1 MNVLGL
7 HFGHDAAVCILR
19 DGRIAAYVMRE
30 RHARIKHAISL
41 EFKTIQMA
49 MDEARLRWDQIDY
62 CAITSTQNI
71 ELIIDDPVAF
81 SIHLERHSGHQAP
94 CPLAE
99 LIQAQGLDPSALVV
113 DRLLKIFYD
122 PRHKDS
128 YLYRHYGHAFPE
140 HRTRQ
145 RDSFSWLGTMDKF
158 IGSPDW
164 SGSAL
169 HQIAT
174 TDYSATLK
182 NESIRHGFHY
192 PVTVR
197 AAGHDLPGYFIA
209 HHMAHA
215 ASNFYQSGFH
225 EAAIL
230 THDGFSDGRGYL
242 SGMFLWGEGHR
253 ICPITPHHLVIGAL
267 YENVGIRLGMGD
279 VGPPGKLM
287 GLAAYGR
294 PRFFDRRFVGNQY
307 SWPQAR
313 LDTDIW
319 LRHCLKLAAEMGYDL
334 EPYGK
339 SDQVLAPINVDIAA
353 STQKLFEET
362 YLVAVDALA
371 KVLEKVGS
379 RTDNLSLSGGC
390 ALNCPANSRIFRE
403 SRFRNI
409 FVEPGCDDSGLA
421 IGAASWLYHNVL
433 DQPLPE
439 QPQQAHADPYLGV
452 KTADDT
458 DALKAT
464 LNEAGDKLHFSV
476 CSDAAESA
484 AEDLAADRVIG
495 WFEGR
500 SEIGP
505 RALGHRSIL
514 ADPRQ
519 GANWER
525 VNLIKGREKWRP
537 FAPAVL
543 ESEAETWFQGL
554 PQRSPYMLFTGT
566 VRSHDL
572 PAITHSD
579 GSARV
584 QTVDSSCGEFFRV
597 IQHFFG
603 KTGVP
608 VVLNTSF
615 NGPGEPIVE
624 TPENALHFLIHSKLD
639 ALYIGGMRVTRKASW
654 VAGSQA

>member
-1 MNVLGL
+1 MNILGL
-7 HFGHDAAVCILR
+7 HFGHDAAVCVLR
-19 DGRIAAYVMRE
+19 DGNIAAYVMRE

-49 MDEARLRWDQIDY
+49 MAEAQIGWDEIDY
-62 CAITSTQNI
+62 CAITSTQNM
-71 ELIIDDPVAF
+71 EMIIDDPAAF
-81 SIHLERHSGHQAP
+81 SIHLERHPKHQAP
-94 CPLAE
+94 CPLGD
-99 LIQAQGLDPSALVV
+99 LIQAQGLDPKKVVV

-122 PRHKDS
+122 PRYKDS
-128 YLYRHYGHAFPE
+128 YLYRHYGHSFPE
-140 HRTRQ
+140 HRTRE
-145 RDSFSWLGTMDKF
+145 RESFSWVGTMDQF

-164 SGSAL
+164 SGAAL
-169 HQIAT
+169 DRIAAV
-174 TDYSATLK
+174 DYSATLK
-182 NESIRHGFHY
+182 NESVRLGFHY

-197 AAGHDLPGYFIA
+197 VAGHDLPGYLIA

-215 ASNFYQSGFH
+215 ASNFYQSGFDK
-225 EAAIL
+225 AAII
-230 THDGFSDGRGYL
+230 THDGYADGRGYL

-253 ICPITPHHLVIGAL
+253 IRPITPHHLVVGAL

-287 GLAAYGR
+287 GLAAYGQ
-294 PRFFDRRFVGNQY
+294 PRFFDRRFVGNHY
-307 SWPQAR
+307 DLEAR
-313 LDTDIW
+313 VNADVW
-319 LRHCLKLAAEMGYDL
+319 LKHCLKLARDRGYDL
-334 EPYGK
+334 EPFGK
-339 SDQVLAPINVDIAA
+339 SAEVLAPINIDIAA

-371 KVLEKVGS
+371 KVIDNVGLC
-379 RTDNLSLSGGC
+379 TDNLSLTGGC
-390 ALNCPANSRIFRE
+390 ALNCPSNSRIYRE

-439 QPQQAHADPYLGV
+439 PTRQSGANPYLGV
-452 KTADDT
+452 NSTADT
-458 DALKAT
+458 DAIQAALLA
-464 LNEAGDKLHFSV
+464 AGDQVHFTA
-476 CSDAAESA
+476 CHDAAQSA
-484 AEDLAADRVIG
+484 AEDLAADKVIG

-505 RALGHRSIL
+505 RALGHRSVL
-514 ADPRQ
+514 ADARQ

-554 PQRSPYMLFTGT
+554 PRRSPYMLFTGT

-597 IQHFFG
+597 IEHFFA

-608 VVLNTSF
+608 VILNTSF

-624 TPENALHFLIHSKLD
+624 TPEDALRFLIQSKLD
-639 ALYIGGMRVTRKASW
+639 ALYLGGMRVTRNES
-654 VAGSQA
+654 

>member
-1 MNVLGL
+1 MNILGL
-7 HFGHDAAVCILR
+7 HFGHDAAVCVLR

-41 EFKTIQMA
+41 AFKTIQLAMA
-49 MDEARLRWDQIDY
+49 EAQLGWDEIDY

-71 ELIIDDPVAF
+71 ELIIDDPANF
-81 SIHLERHSGHQAP
+81 SIQLQRHPKHQAP
-94 CPLAE
+94 CPLGD
-99 LIQAQGLDPSALVV
+99 LIKAQGLDPNTVV
-113 DRLLKIFYD
+113 VQRLLKIFYD
-122 PRHKDS
+122 PRYQGS
-128 YLYRHYGHAFPE
+128 YLYRHYGHSFPE
-140 HRTRQ
+140 YRGRA
-145 RDSFSWLGTMDKF
+145 RESFSWVGTMDQF

-164 SGSAL
+164 SGGTL
-169 HQIAT
+169 DQIAGT
-174 TDYSATLK
+174 NYSATLQ
-182 NESIRHGFHY
+182 NESIRQGFHY
-192 PVTVR
+192 PVSVR
-197 AAGHDLPGYFIA
+197 VAGHDLPGYFIA
-209 HHMAHA
+209 HHAAHA
-215 ASNFYQSGFH
+215 ASNFYQSGFK

-230 THDGFSDGRGYL
+230 AHDGYADGRSYL
-242 SGMFLWGEGHR
+242 SGMFMWGEDHR
-253 ICPITPHHLVIGAL
+253 IRPIAPHHLVIGAL

-307 SWPQAR
+307 NWPQAR
-313 LDTDIW
+313 LDTDVW
-319 LRHCLKLAAEMGYDL
+319 LKHCLRVAAHMGYDVA
-334 EPYGK
+334 PFGK
-339 SDQVLAPINVDIAA
+339 PDQVLAPINVDVAA

-371 KVLEKVGS
+371 KVLEKAGL

-390 ALNCPANSRIFRE
+390 ALNCPSNSRIYLE
-403 SRFRNI
+403 SRFRNV

-439 QPQQAHADPYLGV
+439 QVAGGASPYLGAQTTNDAIRIEAALHAAENDV
-452 KTADDT
+452 QVTSCT
-458 DALKAT
+458 DAAQ
-464 LNEAGDKLHFSV
+464 
-476 CSDAAESA
+476 SA
-484 AEDLAADRVIG
+484 AEDLAADKVIG

-525 VNLIKGREKWRP
+525 VNLIKGRERWRP

-543 ESEAETWFQGL
+543 ESEAEKWFQGL
-554 PQRSPYMLFTGT
+554 PRQSPYMLFTGT
-566 VRSHDL
+566 VRSHAL
-572 PAITHSD
+572 PAITHAD
-579 GSARV
+579 GSARI
-584 QTVDSSCGEFFRV
+584 QTVNATCGEFFRV
-597 IQHFFG
+597 IEHFFAT
-603 KTGVP
+603 TGVP

-624 TPENALHFLIHSKLD
+624 TPEDALRFLLHSKLD
-639 ALYIGGMRVTRKASW
+639 ALYLGGRRVTRKDSEAA
-654 VAGSQA
+654 VNEA

>member
-1 MNVLGL
+1 MNILGL

-41 EFKTIQMA
+41 ELATIQMA
-49 MDEARLRWDQIDY
+49 MAEARLRWDQLDY

-71 ELIIDDPVAF
+71 ELIIDDPGNF
-81 SIHLERHSGHQAP
+81 SIHLEPHPRHQAP

-99 LIQAQGLDPSALVV
+99 LTRAQGFDPGAMVV
-113 DRLLKIFYD
+113 SRLLRIFYD
-122 PRHKDS
+122 PRYKDS

-140 HRTRQ
+140 HRTRP
-145 RDSFSWLGTMDKF
+145 RESFSAVGTMDQF

-164 SGSAL
+164 SGATL
-169 HQIAT
+169 DQIAG

-192 PVTVR
+192 PVSVR
-197 AAGHDLPGYFIA
+197 VAGHDLPGYFIA
-209 HHMAHA
+209 HHAAHA

-230 THDGFSDGRGYL
+230 THDGYADGKGYL
-242 SGMFLWGEGHR
+242 SGMFMWGEGHR
-253 ICPITPHHLVIGAL
+253 IRPLTPHHLVIGAL

-294 PRFFDRRFVGNQY
+294 PRFFDRRFIGNQY
-307 SWPQAR
+307 NWPQAR
-313 LDTDIW
+313 LDTEIW
-319 LRHCLKLAAEMGYDL
+319 LRHCLKVASEMGYDVG
-334 EPYGK
+334 PFGK
-339 SDQVLAPINVDIAA
+339 PDQVLAPINVDIAA

-362 YLVAVDALA
+362 YLAGVDALA
-371 KVLEKVGS
+371 KVIGKVGL

-390 ALNCPANSRIFRE
+390 ALNCPSNSRIFRE

-433 DQPLPE
+433 DQPLPARAIE
-439 QPQQAHADPYLGV
+439 PHANPYLGV
-452 KTADDT
+452 TATNDADSIEATLRAAGNEVQFTVCT
-458 DALKAT
+458 DAAQ
-464 LNEAGDKLHFSV
+464 
-476 CSDAAESA
+476 SA
-484 AEDLAADRVIG
+484 AEDLAADKVIG

-514 ADPRQ
+514 ADPRR

-525 VNLIKGREKWRP
+525 VNLIKGRERWRP

-554 PQRSPYMLFTGT
+554 PRRSPYMLFTGT
-566 VRSHDL
+566 VRSHEL

-584 QTVDSSCGEFFRV
+584 QTVEPSCGEFFRV
-597 IQHFFG
+597 IERFFAT
-603 KTGVP
+603 TGVP

-624 TPENALHFLIHSKLD
+624 TPADALRFLIHSQLD
-639 ALYIGGMRVTRKASW
+639 AVYMGGMRVTRLTRATTPST
-654 VAGSQA
+654 

>member
-1 MNVLGL
+1 MNILGL
-7 HFGHDAAVCILR
+7 HFGHDAAVCVLR

-30 RHARIKHAISL
+30 RHARVKHAISL
-41 EFKTIQMA
+41 EMKTIQAAMA
-49 MDEARLRWDQIDY
+49 EAQLRWDQIDY

-71 ELIIDDPVAF
+71 ELIIDDPSAF
-81 SIHLERHSGHQAP
+81 SIRLEAHPQHVAP
-94 CPLAE
+94 CPLGEMTAS
-99 LIQAQGLDPSALVV
+99 QGLDPQALLTH
-113 DRLLKIFYD
+113 RLMEIFYE

-140 HRTRQ
+140 HRTRP
-145 RDSFSWLGTMDKF
+145 RESFSCVGTMDRF
-158 IGSPDW
+158 IRSPDW
-164 SGSAL
+164 SGGGL
-169 HQIAT
+169 EPIAT
-174 TDYSATLK
+174 ADYSATLR
-182 NESIRHGFHY
+182 NESILRGFHY

-197 AAGHDLPGYFIA
+197 IAGIDLPGYFIA

-215 ASNFYQSGFH
+215 ASNFYQSGFDK
-225 EAAIL
+225 AAIL
-230 THDGFSDGRGYL
+230 THDGFPNGKGYL

-253 ICPITPHHLVIGAL
+253 ILPITPHHLVIGAL
-267 YENVGIRLGMGD
+267 YESVGIRLGMGD

-294 PRFFDRRFVGNQY
+294 PRFFERRFVGNQY
-307 SWPQAR
+307 DWLQSNI
-313 LDTDIW
+313 DTEVW
-319 LRHCLKLAAEMGYDL
+319 LKHCLKLAGEMGYDL

-353 STQKLFEET
+353 STQKLFEEV

-371 KVLEKVGS
+371 KVAEKLGL
-379 RTDNLSLSGGC
+379 RTDNLSLTGGC
-390 ALNCPANSRIFRE
+390 ALNCPSNSRLFRE

-421 IGAASWLYHNVL
+421 IGAASWLYHNVF

-439 QPQQAHADPYLGV
+439 RTSATGADPYLGV
-452 KTADDT
+452 KAAHGTEAIRAALHAAG
-458 DALKAT
+458 DALEVA
-464 LNEAGDKLHFSV
+464 V
-476 CSDAAESA
+476 CADAAQSA

-505 RALGHRSIL
+505 RALGHRSVL

-525 VNLIKGREKWRP
+525 VNRIKGREKWRP

-554 PQRSPYMLFTGT
+554 PRRSPYMLFTGT

-572 PAITHSD
+572 PAITHAD

-584 QTVDSSCGEFFRV
+584 QTVDSSCGDFFRV
-597 IQHFFG
+597 IQHFFA

-624 TPENALHFLIHSKLD
+624 TPENALHFLIHSQLD
-639 ALYIGGMRVTRKASW
+639 ALYIGGMRVTRKDSA
-654 VAGSQA
+654 V

>member
-1 MNVLGL
+1 MNILGL

-49 MDEARLRWDQIDY
+49 MAEAQLGWSELDY

-71 ELIIDDPVAF
+71 ELIIDDAAAF
-81 SIHLERHSGHQAP
+81 SIQLQRHPGHQAP
-94 CPLAE
+94 CPLGD
-99 LIQAQGLDPSALVV
+99 LIDAQGLAPKQVVV

-122 PRHKDS
+122 PRYKDS

-140 HRTRQ
+140 HRTRE
-145 RDSFSWLGTMDKF
+145 RESFSWVGTMDQF

-164 SGSAL
+164 AGAPL
-169 HQIAT
+169 DRIAAI
-174 TDYSATLK
+174 DYSPTLK
-182 NESIRHGFHY
+182 NESVRQGFHY

-197 AAGHDLPGYFIA
+197 VAGHDLPGYFIA

-215 ASNFYQSGFH
+215 ASNFYQSGFDQ
-225 EAAIL
+225 AAIL
-230 THDGFSDGRGYL
+230 THDGYADGRGYL
-242 SGMFLWGEGHR
+242 SGMFFWGEGHR
-253 ICPITPHHLVIGAL
+253 IRPITPHHLIVGAL

-307 SWPQAR
+307 DWLQAQ
-313 LDTDIW
+313 LDTNVW
-319 LRHCLKLAAEMGYDL
+319 LKHCLELAGEMGYDL
-334 EPYGK
+334 EPFGK

-362 YLVAVDALA
+362 YLVAVDAVA
-371 KVLEKVGS
+371 KVIEKVGA

-390 ALNCPANSRIFRE
+390 ALNCPSNSRLFRE
-403 SRFRNI
+403 SRFRNL

-439 QPQQAHADPYLGV
+439 RTAPARADPYLGI
-452 KTADDT
+452 
-458 DALKAT
+458 KAT
-464 LNEAGDKLHFSV
+464 GSADIIQAAIHAVGDQVHFTI
-476 CSDAAESA
+476 CPDAAESA
-484 AEDLAADRVIG
+484 AEDLAADKVIG

-505 RALGHRSIL
+505 RALGHRSVL

-525 VNLIKGREKWRP
+525 VNLLKGREKWRP

-554 PQRSPYMLFTGT
+554 PRRSPYMLFTGT

-572 PAITHSD
+572 PAITHAD

-597 IQHFFG
+597 IQHFFA
-603 KTGVP
+603 KTGIP

-624 TPENALHFLIHSKLD
+624 TPDNALRFLLHSKLD
-639 ALYIGGMRVTRKASW
+639 ALYIGGMRVTRR
-654 VAGSQA
+654 GSAPSQS

>member
-1 MNVLGL
+1 MNILGL
-7 HFGHDAAVCILR
+7 HFGHDAAACILR
-19 DGRIAAYVMRE
+19 DGRIASYVMRE

-49 MDEARLRWDQIDY
+49 LDEAGLAWDQIDY

-71 ELIIDDPVAF
+71 ELIIDDPAAF
-81 SIHLERHSGHQAP
+81 SIRLERHAKHQAP
-94 CPLAE
+94 CPLGD
-99 LIQAQGLDPSALVV
+99 LIQAQGLDPKQLVV
-113 DRLLKIFYD
+113 HSLMEIFYD
-122 PRHKDS
+122 PRYKNS

-140 HRTRQ
+140 HKTRE
-145 RDSFSWLGTMDKF
+145 RDSFSWVGTIDKY

-164 SGSAL
+164 SGAVL
-169 HQIAT
+169 DKIAA

-182 NESIRHGFHY
+182 NESVRLGFHY

-197 AAGHDLPGYFIA
+197 AAGRELPGYFVA

-215 ASNFYQSGFH
+215 ASNFYQSGFDQ
-225 EAAIL
+225 AAIL
-230 THDGFSDGRGYL
+230 AHDGFGNGKGYL

-253 ICPITPHHLVIGAL
+253 IRPITPHHLVIGAL

-294 PRFFDRRFVGNQY
+294 PTFFDRRFVGNQY
-307 SWPQAR
+307 DWLPAR
-313 LDTDIW
+313 IDTDVW
-319 LRHCLKLAAEMGYDL
+319 LKHCLKLGAEMGYDL
-334 EPYGK
+334 EPFGK
-339 SDQVLAPINVDIAA
+339 ADQVLAPINIDIAA

-371 KVLEKVGS
+371 KVLEKVGA
-379 RTDNLSLSGGC
+379 RTDNLSLTGGC
-390 ALNCPANSRIFRE
+390 ALNCPSNSRLFRE
-403 SRFRNI
+403 SRFRNV

-433 DQPLPE
+433 DQPLPAPARE
-439 QPQQAHADPYLGV
+439 AGASPYLGV
-452 KTADDT
+452 KTADT
-458 DALKAT
+458 TSAIQAALS
-464 LNEAGDKLHFSV
+464 EAQDKVHFTV
-476 CSDAAESA
+476 CADAAQSA
-484 AEDLAADRVIG
+484 AEDVAADKVIG
-495 WFEGR
+495 WFEGQ

-514 ADPRQ
+514 ADARQ

-543 ESEAETWFQGL
+543 ESEAETWFHGL
-554 PQRSPYMLFTGT
+554 PRRSPYMLFTGT

-572 PAITHSD
+572 PAITHTD
-579 GSARV
+579 GSARI
-584 QTVDSSCGEFFRV
+584 QTVDASCGEFFRV
-597 IQHFFG
+597 IQHFFAQ
-603 KTGVP
+603 TGVP

-624 TPENALHFLIHSKLD
+624 TPKDALRFLINSKLD
-639 ALYIGGMRVTRKASW
+639 ALYIGGMRVTRSGA
-654 VAGSQA
+654 